1 MATTGATFELWLRLV
16 WSLVRRSSMSNLI
29 RSRKARVSAILAT
42 AAVSMGIMAG
52 PASAQVDQ
60 DGLVNVNIS
69 DNNIVVPVQVA
80 ANVCIGEVNAVILAN
95 LENSLNN
102 GAEVNCEVGA
112 DQQVEVT
119 QNQEGQQRGAN
130 RPSA

>member
-1 MATTGATFELWLRLV
+1 
-16 WSLVRRSSMSNLI
+16 MSNLI